1 MYLTVGEAKALEAQV
16 AAIEARAG
24 VQIVTAIIGKTD
36 AHGELPWKAFAL
48 GAAFA
53 ALAVVVVDWT
63 RPDWSSAHAAL
74 RHALIILGGGAAS
87 ALAAMLV
94 PAYARLFLH
103 RARRDAEVRRY
114 AESLFLR
121 RQLFHT
127 RDRNSILVLVSRFE
141 RRVEIV
147 ADIGFDGRI
156 GEPEW
161 RSVIARM
168 TPLLATGAVAAAL
181 RQGLSRLDELL
192 AAKGLRGAAAGGNE
206 LADRPIEE
214 RGAR

>member
-1 MYLTVGEAKALEAQV
+1 MFLTAAEAKAIETQV

-24 VQIVTAIIGKTD
+24 VQIVTAIIGRAH
-36 AHGELPWKAFAL
+36 AHGDLPWKAFAL

-53 ALAVVVVDWT
+53 GLVVVAGDWL
-63 RPDWSSAHAAL
+63 RPDWLSAHAAL
-74 RHALIILGGGAAS
+74 LHALVILGGGALS
-87 ALAAMLV
+87 ATAALFV

-103 RARRDAEVRRY
+103 INRRDAEVRRY

-127 RDRNSILVLVSRFE
+127 RDRNGILVLVSRYE

-147 ADIGFDGRI
+147 ADIGFDGHI

-168 TPLLATGAVAAAL
+168 TPLLAADATAAAL
-181 RQGLSRLDELL
+181 QQGLARLDELL
-192 AAKGLRGAAAGGNE
+192 AAKGMRGAPGSGNE

-214 RGAR
+214 RGAS